1 MDKKLISRRVANNML
16 EFLYDPTKIPV
27 DKRLYF
33 RAEEILQNQSYDKA
47 RAEGVQAY
55 HDQKKNSDF
64 YPTRNQREASSM
76 DRRTLIASLDVLSQ
90 SFDESDPI
98 GTDLRTMA
106 YAVSEMTNEELS
118 ARLAG
123 EGMSVEAKKKAEMVK
138 CPECGTKVLKA
149 TGYCLKCQ
157 AKTIKKDKDED
168 EGKKD
173 DKKEDKKE
181 DKKKDKKDDKKKGK
195 KAGDMDFWSKAACE
209 AVQRALVAD
218 VCPKDDEPK
227 QPVVPEV
234 KPEEKKAEEQPVVPP
249 TQEESKDEKPA
260 KQECKAADAP
270 APVPIDAPAVPAP
283 DAPVPTPVPAP
294 EDKPKKK
301 KDDEDKDDKE
311 AKVVDT
317 NVLVA
322 NVEGIEML
330 AGMIDVGDLTAAEKA
345 QLDQLFS

>member
-1 MDKKLISRRVANNML
+1 MDIQSVSRRVANNIL

-27 DKRLYF
+27 EKRLYF
-33 RAEEILQNQSYDKA
+33 RPEEILQNQAFDKA
-47 RAEGVQAY
+47 RAEGVQSY

-64 YPTRNQREASSM
+64 YPTRNNKREASFM

-106 YAVSEMTNEELS
+106 YAVSEMTDEELS

-123 EGMSVEAKKKAEMVK
+123 KGMSVEAKKKAEMVK

-168 EGKKD
+168 GDKKD
-173 DKKEDKKE
+173 DKKDKK
-181 DKKKDKKDDKKKGK
+181 DDKKDDKKKGK
-195 KAGDMDFWSKAACE
+195 KAMDFWSKAACE
-209 AVQRALVAD
+209 AVQRALIAD
-218 VCPKDDEPK
+218 VCPEGDEPE
-227 QPVVPEV
+227 QPV
-234 KPEEKKAEEQPVVPP
+234 KPEEKKAEDQPVVPP
-249 TQEESKDEKPA
+249 VVPAQEEPKEEKPA
-260 KQECKAADAP
+260 KQECKAAEVPAPAP
-270 APVPIDAPAVPAP
+270 APVAPAA
-283 DAPVPTPVPAP
+283 APVPEEEA
-294 EDKPKKK
+294 K
-301 KDDEDKDDKE
+301 KDDKDDKE

-317 NVLVA
+317 DVLVA